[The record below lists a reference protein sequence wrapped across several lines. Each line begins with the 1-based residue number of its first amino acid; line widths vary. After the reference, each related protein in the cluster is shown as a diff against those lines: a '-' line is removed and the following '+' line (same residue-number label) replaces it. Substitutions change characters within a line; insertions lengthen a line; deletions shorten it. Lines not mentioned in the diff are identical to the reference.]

1 MKITLEGKTA
11 LVTGA
16 ATGIG
21 SAISVALAAAGARV
35 AINHMGRAKAAR
47 QVVKIIAAAGAS
59 AIEVEADVT
68 KTAKVERM
76 VAKVRDALGPIDILV
91 NNAGVLL
98 EKPFLETT
106 EEDWDFVVDTDLKGV
121 FICSRAVLPGMV
133 DRGTGTV
140 INIASELGVLGR
152 ERYGPYC
159 AAKAGVIGLTR
170 AMAREFAP
178 AIRVNAIAPGP
189 VQHADAVDPER
200 ERRSAR
206 ARTGDSGA
214 ARRRTGGDCRDS
226 GVPGF
231 RTREFLLRAGAESER
246 WGVDRMK
253 QGRGV
258 RDEGEGNQALEL
270 FTRPHPSPS
279 SLIALL
285 SPVVPRPSSRHFFPL
300 ARTRRRAAE

>member
-1 MKITLEGKTA
+1 MTKISLEGKTA

-21 SAISVALAAAGARV
+21 RAIAVALAAAGARV
-35 AINHMGRAKAAR
+35 AVNHMGRAAAAR

-68 KTAKVERM
+68 KAAKVERM
-76 VAKVRDALGPIDILV
+76 VGKVNDTLGPIDILV

-121 FICSRAVLPGMV
+121 FLCSQAVLPGMV
-133 DRGTGTV
+133 VRGSGVV

-152 ERYGPYC
+152 ELYGPYC

-170 AMAREFAP
+170 SMAREFAP

-189 VQHADAVDPER
+189 VNTQMLSLENMSPEVLER
-200 ERRSAR
+200 ERAIP
-206 ARTGDSGA
+206 
-214 ARRRTGGDCRDS
+214 ARRVGEPEEIAGTAL
-226 GVPGF
+226 
-231 RTREFLLRAGAESER
+231 FLASDLATFYYGQ
-246 WGVDRMK
+246 V
-253 QGRGV
+253 
-258 RDEGEGNQALEL
+258 
-270 FTRPHPSPS
+270 
-279 SLIALL
+279 L
-285 SPVVPRPSSRHFFPL
+285 SPNGG
-300 ARTRRRAAE
+300 AWIG